1 MPPTIPPASPSLSPP
16 AVQGAPAPATV
27 PTASVREVELKL
39 HAFPADLARIA
50 TLPALLALADG
61 PAVSQ
66 RLRTVYYDTPDLRL
80 AANGV
85 ALRVRQEGD
94 RYVQTLKTV
103 NSASPGDSA
112 AVAVRREWDWTV
124 PGEAVDRGVLT
135 DPGVAGLV
143 PAAAL
148 DALDCLF
155 VTDFQRTTL
164 LVRPDPLTAVEVA
177 VDDGRVYAG
186 GRSLPIS
193 EVELELKAG
202 RVANLFDLALTLQAA
217 VPMRIGTESK
227 AEAGL
232 RLVTGR
238 KPGPVEAEP
247 LGLSPLTTVAEAYRH
262 ILRHALRQFLA
273 NEACA
278 LAGGDVEGLH
288 RMRIALRRLRIA
300 HRLFAPLVAA
310 PDADRLVAES
320 RALAKRLGPARGWD
334 VLMSGTLEPLLAES
348 PSAGPSIDRAA
359 LERLAELARCAGAG
373 PAREAMAAILA
384 PGCTTTVLALA
395 GWLEHGRWLSDADA
409 GRRAALN
416 APVSGLA
423 GGWLSAKHGKLGI
436 RTMKLPDDAKGRD
449 KLRRRLRTLRYTADF
464 FRGLY
469 PESAAL
475 PFFAALDP
483 LQAALDA
490 EQDAAT
496 GARMLAGLRGADR
509 ATVAAVAAWIDRRSD
524 RRRKTLS
531 ELWKR
536 FRATP
541 PFWS

>member
-1 MPPTIPPASPSLSPP
+1 MSPAIPPAAPP
-16 AVQGAPAPATV
+16 AGPDTQPSSAGF
-27 PTASVREVELKL
+27 REVELKL
-39 HAFPADLARIA
+39 HAAPADLARVTA
-50 TLPALLALADG
+50 LPAMLALADG
-61 PAVSQ
+61 PPVTQ
-66 RLRTVYYDTPDLRL
+66 RLRTAYFDTPDLRL

-94 RYVQTLKTV
+94 RFVQTLKTV

-112 AVAVRREWDWTV
+112 AVAVRREWDWPV
-124 PGEAVDRGVLT
+124 AGEAVERGLLA
-135 DPGVAGLV
+135 DPAVAGLV

-155 VTDFQRTTL
+155 VTDFRRTTL
-164 LVRPDPLTAVEVA
+164 LLRPDPLTAVELA
-177 VDDGRVYAG
+177 VDDGGIYAG
-186 GRSLPIS
+186 GRSLPLS

-202 RVANLFDLALTLQAA
+202 KVASLFDLALTLQNA

-238 KPGPVEAEP
+238 APGPVEAEA

-262 ILRHALRQFLA
+262 ILRQALRQFLA

-278 LAGGDVEGLH
+278 LGGADVEGLH

-300 HRLFAPLVAA
+300 HRIFAPLVAS
-310 PDADRLVAES
+310 PEADRLVEES

-334 VLMSGTLEPLLAES
+334 VLMSGALDPLLADPKGLPGISRE
-348 PSAGPSIDRAA
+348 A
-359 LERLAELARCAGAG
+359 LERLAALARTAGAG

-384 PGCTTTVLALA
+384 PGCTTMVLALA
-395 GWLEHGRWLSDADA
+395 AWLEHGRWVSEAEGD
-409 GRRAALN
+409 RRAALA
-416 APVSGLA
+416 APVSTLA
-423 GGWLSAKHGKLGI
+423 GGWLSARLAKLGKAA
-436 RTMKLPDDAKGRD
+436 RLPEDAKARD

-469 PESAAL
+469 PEAAAL
-475 PFFAALDP
+475 PFFAVLEP

-490 EQDAAT
+490 EQDAIT
-496 GARMLAGLRGADR
+496 GARMLGGLKGADPQ
-509 ATVAAVAAWIDRRSD
+509 AVAAVAAWIDRQSEK
-524 RRRKTLS
+524 RRKALPD
-531 ELWKR
+531 LWKR
-536 FRATP
+536 FRAVP